1 MGRRTEALADFEAI
15 LAIDPHH
22 CDAMTN
28 RAILYARGGEFA
40 EALSLYDQS
49 LSINPHQLNA
59 FYNRAVVRLVLG
71 DWTRGLRE
79 FESRWK
85 LFPHEAAR
93 LTRLAPLWS
102 GQCDIK
108 GKTVLLHHEQGYG
121 DTLQFSRYVP
131 LVMRLGARVVMA
143 TPTGLRT
150 LMQTLPGSPQIVS
163 EGEPVPAHDFHCPLM
178 SLPSAFGT
186 TPNTVPAEVP
196 YLRADPALV
205 RAWRE
210 RLGPRARPRIGLVWS
225 GRRYPPIN
233 YARDMSLEAVTPL
246 FTLNAEF
253 VCLHPELSDDERSRL
268 ATFGNVVRLDRPL
281 GDFADTAGLL
291 MNLDLIVTVD
301 TAVAHLAGA
310 LGKPVWVMNRYASC
324 WRWLLKRSDSPWYPS
339 LRLFRQSALGDWAG
353 VVENILQAG
362 QIFVRNAG
370 AATRANQIVAI
381 GLSAPA
387 RSDFLGA
394 LQQALDHHNQ
404 GQFTEAISG
413 YQRVLASNP
422 DQAESLHYLGVA
434 LAQAGRH
441 ADALSPL
448 SRALEI
454 LPNSA
459 ALHNHYGNAL
469 AGLSRYREAITS
481 YERAMVCDS
490 NFADCH
496 YNCGLALTELGRPE
510 AALACYTRAVE
521 LNPAYAQAHNVRGN
535 VLSELG
541 KTADALDCYER
552 AVKGRPDFIDAWIN
566 QSHLLRRLHRYEEAL
581 ASSERA
587 VTCDPAHATAHN
599 TRGAALAGLG
609 RYEVALASYER
620 AIELNPSFMEA
631 IWNKG
636 LITLASGDLH
646 NGWKLYESR
655 WGVKSLKLLRR
666 FTEIPPWR
674 GVESVNGKV
683 VYLHAEQGYGDTI
696 QFARYCALVSARGA
710 QVLLGVPAALKP
722 LFASLPGV
730 HNLLGQE
737 AAPAFDFQ
745 CSLMSLPLALGT
757 ELSTI
762 PAPQRYLQAGEAAVA
777 RWARRLGAASPVA
790 RVGLVWSGRPTHSND
805 LNRSIALEE
814 LLPVTHCQRQW
825 ISLQREV
832 RASDELCLK
841 NTPAILRMG
850 EELTD
855 FADAAA
861 LIENLDLVI
870 TVDTAVA
877 HLAGALGKP
886 VWILLPYV
894 ADWRWLRER
903 EDCPWY
909 PSARLFRQT
918 VRGDWASV
926 VKRVVGELHRLPV
939 TMSNAPSSKI
949 RRPLAKSRARP
960 RKQ

>member
-1 MGRRTEALADFEAI
+1 
-15 LAIDPHH
+15 
-22 CDAMTN
+22 
-28 RAILYARGGEFA
+28 
-40 EALSLYDQS
+40 
-49 LSINPHQLNA
+49 
-59 FYNRAVVRLVLG
+59 
-71 DWTRGLRE
+71 
-79 FESRWK
+79 
-85 LFPHEAAR
+85 
-93 LTRLAPLWS
+93 
-102 GQCDIK
+102 
-108 GKTVLLHHEQGYG
+108 
-121 DTLQFSRYVP
+121 
-131 LVMRLGARVVMA
+131 
-143 TPTGLRT
+143 
-150 LMQTLPGSPQIVS
+150 
-163 EGEPVPAHDFHCPLM
+163 
-178 SLPSAFGT
+178 
-186 TPNTVPAEVP
+186 
-196 YLRADPALV
+196 
-205 RAWRE
+205 
-210 RLGPRARPRIGLVWS
+210 
-225 GRRYPPIN
+225 
-233 YARDMSLEAVTPL
+233 
-246 FTLNAEF
+246 
-253 VCLHPELSDDERSRL
+253 
-268 ATFGNVVRLDRPL
+268 
-281 GDFADTAGLL
+281 
-291 MNLDLIVTVD
+291 
-301 TAVAHLAGA
+301 
-310 LGKPVWVMNRYASC
+310 
-324 WRWLLKRSDSPWYPS
+324 
-339 LRLFRQSALGDWAG
+339 
-353 VVENILQAG
+353 
-362 QIFVRNAG
+362 
-370 AATRANQIVAI
+370 
-381 GLSAPA
+381 
-387 RSDFLGA
+387 
-394 LQQALDHHNQ
+394 
-404 GQFTEAISG
+404 
-413 YQRVLASNP
+413 
-422 DQAESLHYLGVA
+422 
-434 LAQAGRH
+434 
-441 ADALSPL
+441 
-448 SRALEI
+448 
-454 LPNSA
+454 
-459 ALHNHYGNAL
+459 
-469 AGLSRYREAITS
+469 
-481 YERAMVCDS
+481 
-490 NFADCH
+490 
-496 YNCGLALTELGRPE
+496 
-510 AALACYTRAVE
+510 
-521 LNPAYAQAHNVRGN
+521 
-535 VLSELG
+535 
-541 KTADALDCYER
+541 
-552 AVKGRPDFIDAWIN
+552 
-566 QSHLLRRLHRYEEAL
+566 
-581 ASSERA
+581 
-587 VTCDPAHATAHN
+587 
-599 TRGAALAGLG
+599 
-609 RYEVALASYER
+609 
-620 AIELNPSFMEA
+620 MEA